1 MEVLTPKKT
10 TTGRKRARVEEK
22 TVSFEEPVT
31 PTPVDMATPAPAVPA
46 LDVAALSQE
55 VATAVGAL
63 VAGHLEEVANLV
75 KASNAA
81 VHDAVEECVGG
92 NKTREALEAPAGG
105 DDGALDGPHRL
116 ARGALELP
124 RRREVRRSVVEARSA
139 VVFSEPLAATQR
151 AVHRALARAAR
162 GGGIVRRSGTAR

>member
-1 MEVLTPKKT
+1 MEVLTPKK
-10 TTGRKRARVEEK
+10 GRKRARVEEK

-81 VHDAVEECVGG
+81 VHDAVEELEGKRQEKASAYWEAKKKDIALLAKAKAQVG
-92 NKTREALEAPAGG
+92 A
-105 DDGALDGPHRL
+105 
-116 ARGALELP
+116 
-124 RRREVRRSVVEARSA
+124 
-139 VVFSEPLAATQR
+139 
-151 AVHRALARAAR
+151 
-162 GGGIVRRSGTAR
+162 